1 MVGKWEGR
9 AEPRVQTDPKLV
21 PLGWEQGQRLP
32 GVGPWS
38 VTLPLYPFLR
48 KGDGAA
54 VLAWE
59 TGTVKFSSDP
69 QGVGGRL
76 SPPHPEPPTCPSLE
90 QAAPRPLGQR
100 PSPAPTRLRPDPPAK
115 EQKPPLSSTVEQRT
129 ALAPSSIPAP
139 AEPWST
145 TTSTGP
151 RLSLTSLGPSQA
163 PTPVEKCQPPTSTGP
178 KPSLTSLGP
187 SQAPSPVERCQPPT
201 TMGPRPSLTS
211 LGPSLT
217 PSQAGLWPA
226 APSPSSSVGNRPFP
240 PPPVEQHQPLSSS
253 SSSGQR
259 QGPGSSGLS
268 PGPPTLEQRPSSPSP
283 QGQSLAPASTS
294 HSPALSCPLLCPASS
309 PVEQRPL
316 SPPGEPSWASLEP
329 APAPSATDWMHT
341 EPRLT
346 SSSERLPVPQP
357 QGMGGAGIPSP
368 AGSTHTLGQTSPDPS
383 LSLSFRPRPEA
394 PRNPSPE
401 DSLLPRP
408 PQALPLDTSHSQSEA
423 GARSPVLL
431 SPGSLRP
438 TFPASTGGPMAIPK
452 PPPSPNRSPN
462 RSPGTSQAN
471 VAGHLGPPPPKPPET
486 SPSKPGTNGASP
498 SGHRSPVPP
507 MQGLQAPLP
516 YSPSG
521 SAWSAQSTCKGD
533 PGFRITIVTWNVGT
547 AMPPDDVTSLLH
559 QNGDDNGGSDMIAI
573 GLQEVNS
580 MINQR
585 LKDALFTD
593 QWSEL
598 FMDAL
603 GPFNFVMVSTV
614 RMQGVILLVFAKYYH
629 LPFLRN
635 VQTDCTRTGLGG
647 YWGNKGGVSVRL
659 SVFGHMV
666 CFLNCHLP
674 AHMDKAEQRKENF
687 MTILNMQQF
696 EGPMAHGILD
706 HDIVFWFGDL
716 NFRIESYDLHFVKFA
731 IDNDQL
737 QKLWEKD
744 QLNMAKGSWPVL
756 RGFQEGPLTFAPTF
770 KFDVGTNYY
779 DTSAKKRK
787 PAWTDRI
794 LWKIKAPS
802 GGPSP
807 SGRESYRVQVTQ
819 HSYRSHM
826 EYTVSDHKPVAAL
839 FVLQFAYRDD
849 VPLVRIDVADEWLR
863 PEQAVVRYRM
873 ETVFSRSSWD
883 WIGLYRVGFRHCKDY
898 VAYVW
903 AKHEDVDGSTY
914 QVTFSEESLPR
925 GGGEF
930 ILGYYSH
937 NQNILIG
944 VTDPFQ
950 ISLPASDEGS
960 SPTDSSRASSEGE
973 DDSTLELLGPKS
985 RSPSPGK
992 MKRHRSRSPG
1002 LSKFPGLVLRPSSRE
1017 RGTSRSPSPQGHR
1030 PLKPPSSGPG
1040 TGMRG
1045 KEKKGKAGLSPEE
1058 EDPPLPEMPGPW
1070 NFPLP
1075 SSLPRPVPRTL
1086 GLLPSLRLEPVLGSQ
1101 WRGEREQED
1110 QSGAKSPSRPPRS
1123 PSPTPKSQQGMEE
1136 ASLGP

>member
-1 MVGKWEGR
+1 M
-9 AEPRVQTDPKLV
+9 
-21 PLGWEQGQRLP
+21 
-32 GVGPWS
+32 S
-38 VTLPLYPFLR
+38 
-48 KGDGAA
+48 
-54 VLAWE
+54 
-59 TGTVKFSSDP
+59 
-69 QGVGGRL
+69 
-76 SPPHPEPPTCPSLE
+76 
-90 QAAPRPLGQR
+90 
-100 PSPAPTRLRPDPPAK
+100 
-115 EQKPPLSSTVEQRT
+115 PLSSTVEHRP
-129 ALAPSSIPAP
+129 ALAPSSTLA
-139 AEPWST
+139 AGPW
-145 TTSTGP
+145 TTST
-151 RLSLTSLGPSQA
+151 
-163 PTPVEKCQPPTSTGP
+163 
-178 KPSLTSLGP
+178 
-187 SQAPSPVERCQPPT
+187 
-201 TMGPRPSLTS
+201 GPRPSLTS

-217 PSQAGLWPA
+217 PSPAEQCQPPASTGPRASLTSLGSCLTPSPAGLWPA
-226 APSPSSSVGNRPFP
+226 APSPSSSSSSSSFSAAGNRPFST
-240 PPPVEQHQPLSSS
+240 PPVEQHQPLSSS

-259 QGPGSSGLS
+259 QGPGSSGLQ
-268 PGPPTLEQRPSSPSP
+268 PGPPLTEQRPSTPSP
-283 QGQSLAPASTS
+283 QGQRLAPAPTS
-294 HSPALSCPLLCPASS
+294 HNAALSCPLLCPASS

-316 SPPGEPSWASLEP
+316 SPSGEPSWASLEP
-329 APAPSATDWMHT
+329 APAPSARDWMHT
-341 EPRLT
+341 EPRTTT
-346 SSSERLPVPQP
+346 SSKRLPASQP
-357 QGMGGAGIPSP
+357 QGMDGAGTPLP
-368 AGSTHTLGQTSPDPS
+368 AVSSHTLGQTSPNPS

-401 DSLLPRP
+401 DSLLSRP
-408 PQALPLDTSHSQSEA
+408 PQALPLDTSHSQSES

-431 SPGSLRP
+431 SPGSVKP
-438 TFPASTGGPMAIPK
+438 TFPTSTGGPMALPK
-452 PPPSPNRSPN
+452 PPPSPNRSPS
-462 RSPGTSQAN
+462 R
-471 VAGHLGPPPPKPPET
+471 PPET
-486 SPSKPGTNGASP
+486 SPSKPSTNGTSP
-498 SGHRSPVPP
+498 SGHRSPAPP
-507 MQGLQAPLP
+507 AQGLQAPLP
-516 YSPSG
+516 SSPSG

-559 QNGDDNGGSDMIAI
+559 QNGDDSGGSDMIAI

-629 LPFLRN
+629 LPFLRD

-696 EGPMAHGILD
+696 EGPMANGILD

-716 NFRIESYDLHFVKFA
+716 NFRIENYDLHFVKFA
-731 IDNDQL
+731 IDNNQL

-756 RGFQEGPLTFAPTF
+756 KGFQEGPLTFAPTF
-770 KFDVGTNYY
+770 KFDVGTNFY

-802 GGPSP
+802 GGRSP
-807 SGRESYRVQVTQ
+807 SGRESHRLQVTQ

-863 PEQAVVRYRM
+863 PDQAVVRYHM
-873 ETVFSRSSWD
+873 ESVFSRSSWD

-950 ISLPASDEGS
+950 VRGWEGKGG
-960 SPTDSSRASSEGE
+960 EG
-973 DDSTLELLGPKS
+973 G
-985 RSPSPGK
+985 R
-992 MKRHRSRSPG
+992 R
-1002 LSKFPGLVLRPSSRE
+1002 RE
-1017 RGTSRSPSPQGHR
+1017 REWEG
-1030 PLKPPSSGPG
+1030 
-1040 TGMRG
+1040 G
-1045 KEKKGKAGLSPEE
+1045 K
-1058 EDPPLPEMPGPW
+1058 
-1070 NFPLP
+1070 
-1075 SSLPRPVPRTL
+1075 
-1086 GLLPSLRLEPVLGSQ
+1086 
-1101 WRGEREQED
+1101 
-1110 QSGAKSPSRPPRS
+1110 
-1123 PSPTPKSQQGMEE
+1123 
-1136 ASLGP
+1136 